1 VIHEDQLEGQI
12 CTADR
17 QLLWDIRAE
26 LRLIREHLMR
36 KPEAGVPPRTDTLP
50 PVLPEK
56 VYTCKY
62 CDEAFQDRYK
72 MANHVSRCPKRPK
85 RGEK

>member
-26 LRLIREHLMR
+26 LRLIREHLTR
-36 KPEAGVPPRTDTLP
+36 KPEAGVPPRIETP
-50 PVLPEK
+50 APEPPEK
-56 VYTCKY
+56 VYACKY
-62 CDEAFQDRYK
+62 CGQGFQDRYK

-85 RGEK
+85 RGEE